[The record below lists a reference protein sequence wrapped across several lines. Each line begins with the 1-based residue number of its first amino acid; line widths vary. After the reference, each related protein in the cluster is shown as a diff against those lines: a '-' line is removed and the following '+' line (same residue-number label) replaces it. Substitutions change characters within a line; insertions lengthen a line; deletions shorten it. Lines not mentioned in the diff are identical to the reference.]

1 MLESTGMWVH
11 ARRVRATTMR
21 GRWSSRGPRL
31 VVEVDPRGGVVA
43 WTLFEMDEGSPPF
56 RTAPLFGR
64 DEEKRSKKGLL
75 KHLRRLVGGARLASE
90 HSHDLRPSIGRLR

>member
-1 MLESTGMWVH
+1 M
-11 ARRVRATTMR
+11 
-21 GRWSSRGPRL
+21 
-31 VVEVDPRGGVVA
+31 EVDPRGGVVA

-75 KHLRRLVGGARLASE
+75 KRRTPLVAEGGFHGDYYLKDDTDAYCNYCHTRIPELDE
-90 HSHDLRPSIGRLR
+90 